1 MNRREELKCANYLV
15 RLSEYRLSSESADLF
30 VRCSEQKQWESL
42 LKLFRKLC
50 LPSASCDSVLSAQ
63 ASIFLRKTARAAR
76 ILEAEPRTNAR
87 PSGLTTVLQNRE
99 AMLLD
104 FGQSQYFPIVGKCC
118 ALSFRAP
125 ETGARFSIEFSC
137 FLRVP
142 AGNCTPVQRFCRYPD
157 NFASAN
163 RDPSP
168 RPSSLE
174 QGRGSLCAQP
184 IIKRS

>member
-1 MNRREELKCANYLV
+1 MVISPGE
-15 RLSEYRLSSESADLF
+15 SGYRLRRMVICLRQNEGEFPLF
-30 VRCSEQKQWESL
+30 A
-42 LKLFRKLC
+42 RK
-50 LPSASCDSVLSAQ
+50 
-63 ASIFLRKTARAAR
+63 
-76 ILEAEPRTNAR
+76 
-87 PSGLTTVLQNRE
+87 
-99 AMLLD
+99 
-104 FGQSQYFPIVGKCC
+104 FPILCISLGCV
-118 ALSFRAP
+118 
-125 ETGARFSIEFSC
+125 

-184 IIKRS
+184 IIKRSEHCLSSGHADFFVRRSEQKQWESFDRTFSKVRGVKGQSPCRTPQSAELPCASSGHRPR